1 MKILVV
7 EDDNLLRQGLQQALS
22 HEQYSCDVA
31 RSVAEAESLVKVS
44 EYGLILLDL
53 GLPDGDGMTLLKRW
67 RQRGMSQPVLILTAR
82 DALDD
87 RVAGLDRGA
96 DDYMVKPF
104 ALAELLARVRALLR
118 RDQGLASNQ
127 LVCGDLCLDLDD
139 KTVTQRG
146 EAVVLTR
153 REFALLRRLMMQVGK
168 VVTRERLQEDIY
180 DWQDDIGPAVSRVA
194 AALGLGAEFDI
205 NELIYIASVVAPGA
219 LDTAVTG
226 PGSGTGYERMPGYE
240 LTPGDLSPDQARA
253 FGWSTWE
260 SALGTGIDDAGAPVP
275 KAQLDR
281 SLHAVR
287 ELRRT
292 GLPDAV
298 SPGSHSG
305 KQSVESETVRLR
317 TMTLSASR
325 MRRFAPT
332 MRASSPSSCSK
343 SSCS

>member
-53 GLPDGDGMTLLKRW
+53 GLPDGDGMTLLRRW
-67 RQRGMSQPVLILTAR
+67 RQRGMTQPVLILTAR

-87 RVAGLDRGA
+87 RVAGLDKGA

-118 RDQGLASNQ
+118 RDKGLSSNQ
-127 LVCGDLCLDLDD
+127 LICGDLCLDLEE

-168 VVTRERLQEDIY
+168 VVSRERLQEDIY
-180 DWQDDIGPAVSRVA
+180 DWQDDIGSN
-194 AALGLGAEFDI
+194 ALEVHIHHLRRKLGADI
-205 NELIYIASVVAPGA
+205 I
-219 LDTAVTG
+219 
-226 PGSGTGYERMPGYE
+226 R
-240 LTPGDLSPDQARA
+240 
-253 FGWSTWE
+253 
-260 SALGTGIDDAGAPVP
+260 
-275 KAQLDR
+275 
-281 SLHAVR
+281 
-287 ELRRT
+287 
-292 GLPDAV
+292 
-298 SPGSHSG
+298 
-305 KQSVESETVRLR
+305 TVRGEGYRLEP
-317 TMTLSASR
+317 AS
-325 MRRFAPT
+325 
-332 MRASSPSSCSK
+332 
-343 SSCS
+343 

>member
-7 EDDNLLRQGLQQALS
+7 EDDNLLRQGLQLALS

-180 DWQDDIGPAVSRVA
+180 DWQDDIGSN
-194 AALGLGAEFDI
+194 ALEVHIHHLRRKLGAD
-205 NELIYIASVVAPGA
+205 LIRTIRGE
-219 LDTAVTG
+219 
-226 PGSGTGYERMPGYE
+226 GYRLESMP
-240 LTPGDLSPDQARA
+240 
-253 FGWSTWE
+253 
-260 SALGTGIDDAGAPVP
+260 
-275 KAQLDR
+275 
-281 SLHAVR
+281 
-287 ELRRT
+287 
-292 GLPDAV
+292 
-298 SPGSHSG
+298 
-305 KQSVESETVRLR
+305 
-317 TMTLSASR
+317 
-325 MRRFAPT
+325 
-332 MRASSPSSCSK
+332 
-343 SSCS
+343 

>member
-67 RQRGMSQPVLILTAR
+67 RQRGMTQPVLILTAR

-104 ALAELLARVRALLR
+104 ALAELLARIRALLR

-127 LVCGDLCLDLDD
+127 LRCGDLCLDLDE
-139 KTVTQRG
+139 KTVTQG
-146 EAVVLTR
+146 GAAVVLTR

-168 VVTRERLQEDIY
+168 VVSRDRLQEDIY
-180 DWQDDIGPAVSRVA
+180 DWQDDIGSN
-194 AALGLGAEFDI
+194 ALEVHIHHLRRKLGADMI
-205 NELIYIASVVAPGA
+205 
-219 LDTAVTG
+219 
-226 PGSGTGYERMPGYE
+226 R
-240 LTPGDLSPDQARA
+240 
-253 FGWSTWE
+253 
-260 SALGTGIDDAGAPVP
+260 
-275 KAQLDR
+275 
-281 SLHAVR
+281 
-287 ELRRT
+287 
-292 GLPDAV
+292 
-298 SPGSHSG
+298 
-305 KQSVESETVRLR
+305 TVRGEGYRLEQ
-317 TMTLSASR
+317 M
-325 MRRFAPT
+325 P
-332 MRASSPSSCSK
+332 
-343 SSCS
+343 

>member
-104 ALAELLARVRALLR
+104 PRAEWLARVAALLR

-168 VVTRERLQEDIY
+168 VVSRERLQEDIY
-180 DWQDDIGPAVSRVA
+180 DWQDDIGSN
-194 AALGLGAEFDI
+194 ALEGHIHHLRGKLGAD
-205 NELIYIASVVAPGA
+205 LIRTIRGE
-219 LDTAVTG
+219 
-226 PGSGTGYERMPGYE
+226 GYRLESMP
-240 LTPGDLSPDQARA
+240 
-253 FGWSTWE
+253 
-260 SALGTGIDDAGAPVP
+260 
-275 KAQLDR
+275 
-281 SLHAVR
+281 
-287 ELRRT
+287 
-292 GLPDAV
+292 
-298 SPGSHSG
+298 
-305 KQSVESETVRLR
+305 
-317 TMTLSASR
+317 
-325 MRRFAPT
+325 
-332 MRASSPSSCSK
+332 
-343 SSCS
+343 

>member
-31 RSVAEAESLVKVS
+31 CSVAEADSLVKVS

-67 RQRGMSQPVLILTAR
+67 RQRGMGQPVLILTAR

-127 LVCGDLCLDLDD
+127 LVCGDLCLDLDE

-180 DWQDDIGPAVSRVA
+180 DWQDDIGSN
-194 AALGLGAEFDI
+194 ALEVHIHHLRRKLGAD
-205 NELIYIASVVAPGA
+205 LIRTIRGE
-219 LDTAVTG
+219 
-226 PGSGTGYERMPGYE
+226 GYRLESMP
-240 LTPGDLSPDQARA
+240 
-253 FGWSTWE
+253 
-260 SALGTGIDDAGAPVP
+260 
-275 KAQLDR
+275 
-281 SLHAVR
+281 
-287 ELRRT
+287 
-292 GLPDAV
+292 
-298 SPGSHSG
+298 
-305 KQSVESETVRLR
+305 
-317 TMTLSASR
+317 
-325 MRRFAPT
+325 
-332 MRASSPSSCSK
+332 
-343 SSCS
+343 

>member
-96 DDYMVKPF
+96 DDYMIKPF

-127 LVCGDLCLDLDD
+127 LQCGDLCLDLDD
-139 KTVTQRG
+139 KAVTQRG

-153 REFALLRRLMMQVGK
+153 REFALLRRLMMQAGK
-168 VVTRERLQEDIY
+168 VVSRERLQEDIY
-180 DWQDDIGPAVSRVA
+180 DWQDDIGSN
-194 AALGLGAEFDI
+194 ALEVHIHHLRRKLGAD
-205 NELIYIASVVAPGA
+205 LIRTIRGE
-219 LDTAVTG
+219 
-226 PGSGTGYERMPGYE
+226 GYR
-240 LTPGDLSPDQARA
+240 L
-253 FGWSTWE
+253 E
-260 SALGTGIDDAGAPVP
+260 SI
-275 KAQLDR
+275 
-281 SLHAVR
+281 S
-287 ELRRT
+287 
-292 GLPDAV
+292 
-298 SPGSHSG
+298 
-305 KQSVESETVRLR
+305 
-317 TMTLSASR
+317 
-325 MRRFAPT
+325 
-332 MRASSPSSCSK
+332 
-343 SSCS
+343 